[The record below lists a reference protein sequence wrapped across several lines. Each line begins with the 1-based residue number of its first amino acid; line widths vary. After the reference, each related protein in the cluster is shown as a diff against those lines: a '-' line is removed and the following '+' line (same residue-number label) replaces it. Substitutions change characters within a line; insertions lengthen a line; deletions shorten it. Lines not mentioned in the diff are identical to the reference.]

1 MWVVYIFSISQLTL
15 SKYMEEMGAP
25 LTPQQG
31 IETILYLIFYIDV
44 RDKLIFNGKFF
55 AEKNIISFW

>member
-1 MWVVYIFSISQLTL
+1 MGG
-15 SKYMEEMGAP
+15 KGAP

-55 AEKNIISFW
+55 AEKNIISF